1 MVMTKKLIYSALA
14 VVVLLSN
21 LHAHATN
28 SNEPESK
35 DGKPSREQIIQSKRA
50 FLKKELG
57 LSEQTLDALMPKLNE
72 LDEQRFRIW
81 QELKPIRK
89 RLRDLDSS
97 LTDTELNQ
105 YTERLLNSK
114 VREAELERTYY
125 LKCKELLTPVQWARL
140 EEVNR
145 RFAQKF
151 FGSHRDKRPE
161 LSREQSCT
169 SDRKK

>member
-1 MVMTKKLIYSALA
+1 MVMAKKLIYSALA

-28 SNEPESK
+28 SGESTPQK
-35 DGKPSREQIIQSKRA
+35 GKPSREQIIQSKRA
-50 FLKKELG
+50 FFKKELG
-57 LSEQTLDALMPKLNE
+57 LSEQTLDALMAKLNE
-72 LDEQRFRIW
+72 LDEQRFRLW

-89 RLRDLDSS
+89 RLRDQDSS
-97 LTDTELNQ
+97 LTSAELNQ
-105 YTERLLNSK
+105 YTEQLLNSK

-125 LKCKELLTPVQWARL
+125 LKCKELLTAVQWARL

-145 RFAQKF
+145 RFAQEF
-151 FGSHRDKRPE
+151 FGSHRGKRPE
-161 LSREQSCT
+161 LSREQPCT